1 MDGAIKT
8 NSKVNDVS
16 GEIVKEHYVYFAYGK
31 SGELLYVG
39 KGRGERYKHCLY
51 GASNNKDI
59 NRYYFMNGE
68 DGCITVKI
76 VEYFETEKEALDI
89 EKFYITNL
97 FPMFNKDFS
106 DLNRNTP
113 KKDYQQKL
121 KEGKVVDF
129 RVLMQEYIS
138 SVKSEDADKVAF
150 LDDNHPMLK
159 LYYEEIG
166 EDKLKALKY
175 RKKDVEDEYSLRK
188 LKNGKFFDVIK
199 NTSVISGD
207 IITVKEAKEAI
218 QNAFLK
224 VNLGG
229 RVTAKTFE
237 EYFIVEPKLVTV
249 QGRRQ
254 RAYKVL
260 SPKNVNLLM

>member
-1 MDGAIKT
+1 MD
-8 NSKVNDVS
+8 NDVK
-16 GEIVKEHYVYFAYGK
+16 KEYYVYFAQGK

-39 KGRGERYKHCLY
+39 KGRGDRYKHCLF

-68 DGCITVKI
+68 DGCIAVKI
-76 VEYFETEKEALDI
+76 VDYFETEKEALDV

-97 FPMFNKDFS
+97 YPLFNKDFS
-106 DLNRNTP
+106 DLNKSP
-113 KKDYQQKL
+113 KKKDFNQKL

-129 RVLMQEYIS
+129 RVLMQEYIV
-138 SVKSEDADKVAF
+138 SVKSEDVDKVAF

-188 LKNGKFFDVIK
+188 LKSGKFFDVIK
-199 NTSVISGD
+199 NTNVISGD
-207 IITVKEAKEAI
+207 IITVKEAKEVI

-229 RVTAKTFE
+229 KVTAKTFE

-260 SPKNVNLLM
+260 SPRNINLLF